1 MRDVVFNFSDKNF
14 VVVGASSGMGRQVAT
29 ELVEA
34 GANVLIIARNK
45 KRLEEVKALASER
58 IYMVCLDVVASSQE
72 EWDKAFADFVAK
84 YGKLN
89 GGIYTAGI
97 TGCTPL
103 KAYDENL
110 AKNMMDIS
118 VAGAVKFMQYATKKK
133 YADAD
138 ASYIIFSSVAA
149 YEGPKGILFYAAA
162 KGAVHSAVRVM
173 SKEISHRG
181 QRVNSVS
188 PGWIQTEMTATYL
201 DSVGVDKEEIH
212 TGPLGV
218 GTPQNVSGMVLFLLS
233 DRAKWITGQDFVVDG
248 GYLSAR

>member
-1 MRDVVFNFSDKNF
+1 MKEVVFDFSGKNF

-29 ELVEA
+29 ELIES
-34 GANVLIIARNK
+34 GANVLIVARNM

-58 IYMVCLDVVASSQE
+58 VHIACLDVVSSSHE
-72 EWDKAFADFVAK
+72 EWDKAFADFAAK
-84 YGKLN
+84 VGKLN
-89 GGIYTAGI
+89 GGVYTAGI

-110 AKNMMDIS
+110 AKSMMDIS
-118 VAGAVKFMQYATKKK
+118 VAGGVKFMQHATRKK
-133 YADAD
+133 YADAG
-138 ASYIIFSSVAA
+138 ASYVIFSSVAA

-188 PGWIQTEMTATYL
+188 PGWIQTEMTTTYL

-218 GTPQNVSGMVLFLLS
+218 GTPQDVSGMVLFLLS
-233 DRAKWITGQDFVVDG
+233 NRAKWITGQDFVIDG
-248 GYLSAR
+248 GYLNAR